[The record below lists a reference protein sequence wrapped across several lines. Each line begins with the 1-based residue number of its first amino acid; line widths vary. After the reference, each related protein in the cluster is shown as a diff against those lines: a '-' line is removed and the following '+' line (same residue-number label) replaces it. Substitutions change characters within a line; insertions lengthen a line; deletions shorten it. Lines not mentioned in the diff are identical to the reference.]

1 MGSRFSRFEE
11 ASGYCGKCLKQVPV
25 GRQSIRH
32 APHAALTLL
41 TGFWAIFWIRDA
53 RRPRPWICL
62 ECGAEVYKIMS
73 DPFQNTRRRKTEDRN
88 A

>member
-1 MGSRFSRFEE
+1 MTRRFSRFEE

-25 GRQSIRH
+25 GRQGIRH
-32 APHAALTLL
+32 VPHLILTLL
-41 TGFWAIFWIRDA
+41 TGLWAFLWIRDA

-73 DPFQNTRRRKTEDRN
+73 DPFAKTK
-88 A
+88 

>member
-25 GRQSIRH
+25 GRQGIRH
-32 APHAALTLL
+32 GPHLILTLL

-53 RRPRPWICL
+53 RRPRPWKCL

-73 DPFQNTRRRKTEDRN
+73 DPFARGKRK
-88 A
+88 